1 MTELKREYVVPLRR
15 KSRFAPKW
23 RRSKKAVSVLK
34 EFIEKHMKTDNVL
47 VCRELNEKLWENGIQ
62 NPPGKVSVIA
72 LKTTING
79 VEKTYVNLI
88 EAGVDKYIAE
98 LNIAKTEKK
107 AKTSQEI
114 KDGDVEEVEDEA
126 KKTVK
131 KTAAKKS
138 VKKEEVKD
146 E

>member
-1 MTELKREYVVPLRR
+1 MTELKREYVVPLRK

-79 VEKTYVNLI
+79 VEKTYVNLT
-88 EAGVDKYIAE
+88 EFGVDKYINPE
-98 LNIAKTEKK
+98 NVIEKT
-107 AKTSQEI
+107 
-114 KDGDVEEVEDEA
+114 A
-126 KKTVK
+126 KKEKVAAEVK
-131 KTAAKKS
+131 DAEVSEKEDVSAEPKKKVAKKS
-138 VKKEEVKD
+138 AKKEVTKD

>member
-98 LNIAKTEKK
+98 SSITKTEKK

>member
-1 MTELKREYVVPLRR
+1 M
-15 KSRFAPKW
+15 
-23 RRSKKAVSVLK
+23 SVLK

-79 VEKTYVNLI
+79 TEKTYVNLT
-88 EAGVDKYIAE
+88 EFGVDKYINPE
-98 LNIAKTEKK
+98 NVIEKT
-107 AKTSQEI
+107 
-114 KDGDVEEVEDEA
+114 A
-126 KKTVK
+126 KKEKVAAEVK
-131 KTAAKKS
+131 DAEVSEKEDVAAEPKKKVAKKS
-138 VKKEEVKD
+138 AKKEVTKD

>member
-1 MTELKREYVVPLRR
+1 M
-15 KSRFAPKW
+15 
-23 RRSKKAVSVLK
+23 SVLK